1 MQVKLNEFSDV
12 VAAIIRLLQ
21 VTMVSLRLVKFN
33 VKFTLSQLL

>member
-12 VAAIIRLLQ
+12 VVAIIRLLQ

-33 VKFTLSQLL
+33 VESTLSQLL